1 MSRAMPVKPMSHSV
15 RYFAKYFANVQENDF
30 KQKTSKFMDFI
41 EKAEE
46 IDRQIETAKAP
57 Q

>member
-1 MSRAMPVKPMSHSV
+1 
-15 RYFAKYFANVQENDF
+15 
-30 KQKTSKFMDFI
+30 MDFI